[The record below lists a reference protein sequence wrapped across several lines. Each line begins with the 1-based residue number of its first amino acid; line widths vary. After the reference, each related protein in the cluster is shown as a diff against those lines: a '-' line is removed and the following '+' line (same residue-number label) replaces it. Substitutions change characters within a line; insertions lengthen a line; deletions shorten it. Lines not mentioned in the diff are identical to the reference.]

1 MTATKAHIRATE
13 KYNAKAYDEIKLR
26 VKKGEKSSLQ
36 AIAAEQG
43 ISVNSFITTAIEHYL
58 LEIKKT
64 DSAFIAPDDKP
75 APNNS

>member
-26 VKKGEKSSLQ
+26 VKKGEKATLQ

-43 ISVNSFITTAIEHYL
+43 MSVNSFITSAIDYYL
-58 LEIKKT
+58 QHNKSDHDQANVVGDDDRKT
-64 DSAFIAPDDKP
+64 K
-75 APNNS
+75 